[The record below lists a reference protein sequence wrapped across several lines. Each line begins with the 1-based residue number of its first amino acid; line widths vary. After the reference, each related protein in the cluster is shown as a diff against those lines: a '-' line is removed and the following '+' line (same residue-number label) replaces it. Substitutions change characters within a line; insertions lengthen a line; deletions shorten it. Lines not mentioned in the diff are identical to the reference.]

1 MKIKNLEEKQ
11 MVIHTKKKP
20 KIHTK
25 EKRQKKIK
33 GKVRTVRRGARQKAR
48 YTSSTRTIRKAK
60 EKAEKKGTDGKKKKT
75 HVVSAKRVAN
85 VTLTT
90 SELASEMVEGG
101 KELKEAAYTAA
112 SVARPV
118 IGIGSLGAKA
128 YKSKK
133 NREDRK
139 RQEKAMGT
147 TYGKNIKSGSIDTGA
162 RGTDLKSSF
171 GNSERSVDKRIK
183 VIKQSFSQ
191 SAKCKNGTLG
201 SEASKGNNSKAAMRS
216 RKIAYFLDKM
226 KAEEEQKD
234 STGKLAKDIIK
245 QKAAIQVKKFATS
258 AIVFMAPML
267 LLIITVGAL
276 VTGVANILYNSPFSI
291 FLPKIDDAP
300 TVEEKTVEYY
310 LNFDE
315 EVRRL
320 AAEHEGYDSAEI
332 IYVGSDIGVPQFNI
346 EDVVAVYMVKYG
358 IGDTASAMSK
368 ESARRNLKTVFD
380 DMCYYTLSSRVE
392 RFSTLNG
399 VVSISILEINVN
411 IRSIEEMQE
420 IYGFDEEQRDLAREV
435 KEMMLTREP

>member
-1 MKIKNLEEKQ
+1 
-11 MVIHTKKKP
+11 
-20 KIHTK
+20 
-25 EKRQKKIK
+25 
-33 GKVRTVRRGARQKAR
+33 
-48 YTSSTRTIRKAK
+48 
-60 EKAEKKGTDGKKKKT
+60 
-75 HVVSAKRVAN
+75 
-85 VTLTT
+85 
-90 SELASEMVEGG
+90 
-101 KELKEAAYTAA
+101 
-112 SVARPV
+112 
-118 IGIGSLGAKA
+118 
-128 YKSKK
+128 
-133 NREDRK
+133 
-139 RQEKAMGT
+139 
-147 TYGKNIKSGSIDTGA
+147 
-162 RGTDLKSSF
+162 
-171 GNSERSVDKRIK
+171 
-183 VIKQSFSQ
+183 
-191 SAKCKNGTLG
+191 
-201 SEASKGNNSKAAMRS
+201 
-216 RKIAYFLDKM
+216 
-226 KAEEEQKD
+226 
-234 STGKLAKDIIK
+234 
-245 QKAAIQVKKFATS
+245 
-258 AIVFMAPML
+258 ML